1 MILHEPSK
9 ILVPVDFSRQARNAV
24 EYALILA
31 RHFGADVQLLHVWRE
46 TIVPATW
53 GQAAVL
59 DEFAQTRAAKDMRGY
74 LEELEGSGILVLGR
88 LEPGDPVE
96 TIVRVAAEDDCDLII
111 MGTHGRTGLSHFLH
125 GSLAEK
131 VVRHASCPVVTL
143 RVPDGE
149 QANEVQSRISGAYL

>member
-1 MILHEPSK
+1 MLLHEPSR
-9 ILVPVDFSRQARNAV
+9 ILVPVDFSPQARNAV

-31 RHFGADVQLLHVWRE
+31 RHFGADVQLLHVWPE

-59 DEFAQTRAAKDMRGY
+59 DEFAQTQAGKEMRGY
-74 LEELEGSGILVLGR
+74 LEELEGSGIRVLGR

-96 TIVRVAAEDDCDLII
+96 TIVRVAAEEHCDLII

-131 VVRHASCPVVTL
+131 VVRLASCPVVTL

-149 QANEVQSRISGAYL
+149 LGDEVPASVPDAYM